1 MRFLIRVFNVQ
12 TIVLIISLVLIY
24 AFLYTIRSRGNLSIP
39 EIYTVLLYFVFEF
52 VFIPIN
58 TLLLAVLKFTKIKK
72 VKIETNKSIA
82 IFSFLFELIAICDV
96 FIFGYHIESIWVMII
111 IDYLIIC
118 VGLVVLNLM
127 FFVKAMIH

>member
-39 EIYTVLLYFVFEF
+39 EIYTVLLYFIFEF